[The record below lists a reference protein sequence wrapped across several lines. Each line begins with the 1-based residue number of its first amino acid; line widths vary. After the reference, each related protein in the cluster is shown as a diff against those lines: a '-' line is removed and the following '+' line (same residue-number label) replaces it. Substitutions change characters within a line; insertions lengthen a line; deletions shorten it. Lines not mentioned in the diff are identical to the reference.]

1 MARKLTASYFAVWIL
16 SKTGIQDGIRYL
28 VTNLICRGRKEGM
41 EKEKKRKLEEG
52 SEVVYSHSARLEAA
66 MAWEGSYHTR
76 PNALISCLTQS
87 R

>member
-41 EKEKKRKLEEG
+41 EKEK
-52 SEVVYSHSARLEAA
+52 
-66 MAWEGSYHTR
+66 
-76 PNALISCLTQS
+76 
-87 R
+87 